1 MRELMAEEK
10 IEKIKASSAD
20 IIVEKIDGK
29 PYYNIKYF
37 DLKENQGYIG
47 FGSFNLDYVF
57 GWKDKYF
64 DIVEED
70 QSSNNEMRNDLISR
84 KALTEE
90 IKSLRIYITGL
101 GTKKEDT
108 LKILREY
115 KKSVLKCIEEA
126 SEMYDIKNPKKK
138 KSIIHRD

>member
-1 MRELMAEEK
+1 MAEEK

>member
-1 MRELMAEEK
+1 MRERTTGEK

-29 PYYNIKYF
+29 PYYSIKYF

-70 QSSNNEMRNDLISR
+70 QGSKNAISDDLISR
-84 KALTEE
+84 KALIDMVMQDIEE
-90 IKSLRIYITGL
+90 IPTAYSADLVCNELENYLFEKYCIEGDEKIDDIVRNG
-101 GTKKEDT
+101 GKKE
-108 LKILREY
+108 
-115 KKSVLKCIEEA
+115 
-126 SEMYDIKNPKKK
+126 
-138 KSIIHRD
+138 